1 MPTKIITLKE
11 AVEFIRDNG
20 YLLSVYK
27 KQGDNYMLYDEC
39 YTVDMV
45 DLDTLIEVKTAGA
58 ATDFNEFT
66 TEDKEYCFRLHN
78 NFNIPLSIPIIK
90 RD

>member
-1 MPTKIITLKE
+1 MPTKIIILKE
-11 AVEFIRDNG
+11 AVEFIKSNG
-20 YLLSVYK
+20 YLLAVYK
-27 KQGDNYMLYDEC
+27 KQGDNYQLYDEC

-45 DLDTLIEVKTAGA
+45 DLDTPIEVNRIGA

-78 NFNIPLSIPIIK
+78 NFNIPNIIPIIK
-90 RD
+90 KN